1 MKKYKSK
8 TFITK
13 IIEESEMPDIYYTP
27 FDEGSIAVDMKD
39 VNNTENRTI
48 LLSEILK
55 LKKAIGC
62 SDFNIMI
69 RHYGEELNISPI

>member
-13 IIEESEMPDIYYTP
+13 VIEESKMPNTYYTP
-27 FDEGSIAVDMKD
+27 FDGGSIAVDMKD
-39 VNNTENRTI
+39 INDTEDRII

-55 LKKAIGC
+55 LKDVIGC

-69 RHYGEELNISPI
+69 RHCGEELNISPV

>member
-8 TFITK
+8 AFITK
-13 IIEESEMPDIYYTP
+13 VIEESEIPNIYYTP
-27 FDEGSIAVDMKD
+27 FNGGSIAVDMKD
-39 VNNTENRTI
+39 INGIEDRSI

-55 LKKAIGC
+55 LKEAMGC

-69 RHYGEELNISPI
+69 RHYGEELNISPV